1 MADEFR
7 LSFYVIQFNVQES
20 LKAGIMTRHNVI
32 YVKAL
37 FSRAVPWLYQ
47 VPVNSQLTDYIKLIT
62 VIIFPFSASLSDR
75 AENTYLDINS
85 IVKGVM
91 FSVRCDR
98 YLNQTLKLK
107 L

>member
-1 MADEFR
+1 MADEFP

-37 FSRAVPWLYQ
+37 FSRAFPW
-47 VPVNSQLTDYIKLIT
+47 LIT

-85 IVKGVM
+85 IVKDVM

-98 YLNQTLKLK
+98 DLNQTLKLK